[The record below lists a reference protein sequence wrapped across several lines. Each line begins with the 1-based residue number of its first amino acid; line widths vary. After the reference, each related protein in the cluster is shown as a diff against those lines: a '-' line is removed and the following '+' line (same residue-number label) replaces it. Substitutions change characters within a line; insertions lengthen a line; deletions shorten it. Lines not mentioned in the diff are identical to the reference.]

1 MSNTNPETLINEL
14 EAAQAQ
20 LEPLL
25 ATTAN
30 ILQELMVEHGYVM
43 RPNGNTA
50 YLVHPEW
57 ADNFDK
63 GWYSKTKSI
72 WHPKLG
78 SVPDKAVVL
87 LYT

>member
-1 MSNTNPETLINEL
+1 MRDTNPQALINEL
-14 EAAQAQ
+14 ANTQEQ
-20 LEPLL
+20 LQVML
-25 ATTAN
+25 ASVTT
-30 ILQELMVEHGYVM
+30 IMQTLMVEHGYVM

-63 GWYSKTKSI
+63 GWYSKTKGI

-78 SVPDKAVVL
+78 NVPNEAILL
-87 LYT
+87 LYV